1 MKMLGCLPS
10 HVRTNSRAFASS
22 RNGGKGGDHVSSC
35 NLLVLEKIVDSEG
48 SGEEAIFP
56 SAIST
61 DGRSYTEELFASAG
75 NIILWK
81 IVVDTQ
87 IIQEFTQLSG
97 KAKAAASEVMD
108 AEAILGEILDDF
120 LQTRSM
126 TLSYESA
133 SEWFFSVSFKIVRLR
148 YSPIFLS
155 ICWYRRKNK
164 LYTTT
169 VL

>member
-1 MKMLGCLPS
+1 
-10 HVRTNSRAFASS
+10 
-22 RNGGKGGDHVSSC
+22 
-35 NLLVLEKIVDSEG
+35 
-48 SGEEAIFP
+48 
-56 SAIST
+56 
-61 DGRSYTEELFASAG
+61 LFASAG